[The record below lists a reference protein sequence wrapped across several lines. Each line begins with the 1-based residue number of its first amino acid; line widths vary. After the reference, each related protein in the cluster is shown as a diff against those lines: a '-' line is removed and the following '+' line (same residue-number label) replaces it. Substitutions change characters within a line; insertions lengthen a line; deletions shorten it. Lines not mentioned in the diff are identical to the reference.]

1 MEVKIEMVC
10 VYKGEKYFAVNENGK
25 IVICT
30 YNGKKEGFTQM
41 TVYGKTY
48 VNYYER
54 TLEPSEIESLYH
66 ERIYFQ
72 YKGMVLTAGGI
83 NKRGIDENS
92 FLVFGDT
99 EKLAR
104 EYGFKG
110 NFRDGYERFIKLEEI
125 ERIIVKKT
133 PVKGFEEFFN
143 VEETEV
149 VEKENVKEWIK
160 LAASLQPDP
169 RDQEWP

>member
-1 MEVKIEMVC
+1 MICK
-10 VYKGEKYFAVNENGK
+10 YKGTRYKATIRDEEVLIISKEER
-25 IVICT
+25 
-30 YNGKKEGFTQM
+30 EGFENYIN
-41 TVYGKTY
+41 VVGRKSKTSFMK
-48 VNYYER
+48 V
-54 TLEPSEIESLYH
+54 LDKSEIESLYH

-92 FLVFGDT
+92 FLVFGAT
-99 EKLAR
+99 EKQAR

-160 LAASLQPDP
+160 LAASLQKDP
-169 RDQEWP
+169 RDREWP